1 MLSFPVDV
9 AGSYPQFDAVT
20 EDKKRKE
27 GRTFKFQNYKK

>member
-1 MLSFPVDV
+1 MLLEVIR
-9 AGSYPQFDAVT
+9 FDAVT